1 MSHIGEEAIVTLS
14 MKMEAFAIFITMKSI
29 KGTGKIARNVET
41 SSENLNSNIG
51 LRTGQIPYI
60 IKRRAPLLNVKGI
73 YLEEGEALV

>member
-41 SSENLNSNIG
+41 SSENMNSNTELRIG
-51 LRTGQIPYI
+51 RTL
-60 IKRRAPLLNVKGI
+60 KT
-73 YLEEGEALV
+73 YLWKEKITCRMKSKSG

>member
-41 SSENLNSNIG
+41 SSENMNSNTELRIG
-51 LRTGQIPYI
+51 KILRT
-60 IKRRAPLLNVKGI
+60 IKRRAH
-73 YLEEGEALV
+73 Y

>member
-41 SSENLNSNIG
+41 SSENMNSNTG
-51 LRTGQIPYI
+51 LRIGQIPRI
-60 IKRRAPLLNVKGI
+60 IKHRTHN
-73 YLEEGEALV
+73 